1 MTNPPVWDGVLR
13 RLGAELPAFS
23 MEAWM
28 RPLVAQCADDTVS
41 IACPSAFHRD
51 RVRERFLAPITRAV
65 TAEWGR
71 AVSIS
76 LEVAEPAEAPAALET
91 GLAAQNA
98 PACAPPALHV
108 VPPTASGRTPG
119 VTRQPEQR
127 SLPYRF
133 STFVVGSC
141 NALAREAAIALAQ
154 GRQHGVSPLYLLSP
168 PGMGKTH
175 LARATADEARLQ
187 GARHVVYASAESF
200 TSEFLSSLRSQRMSG
215 FKRRY
220 REECD
225 VLVLEDVQQLHGKK
239 STQLE
244 FFHTLDHL
252 LSVGGRVL
260 LTGDRLPREIAD
272 LEPRLASRLASGL
285 VAEIEAPDAQ
295 VRRAILREKAAAGGV
310 RLPEPCLD
318 LLVSDVR
325 GSVRDLEGVLIQ
337 LVASAAL
344 LKRPIDLELT
354 RQALRK
360 VQPVAPAARP
370 LSPEDV
376 IAVVASHFRT
386 TPLVLAARSRRR
398 DIVVPRQLAM
408 YLARRYTTASLQRIG
423 EALGRDHPA
432 VSHALGVVER
442 QILERAPLRYQ
453 VEALSARLDEIA
465 GRRDPIAASSS
476 RAT

>member
-13 RLGAELPAFS
+13 RLGDEVPAFS
-23 MEAWM
+23 LEAWM
-28 RPLVAQCADDTVS
+28 RPLVAQCADDSVR
-41 IACPSAFHRD
+41 IVCPSAFHRD
-51 RVRERFLAPITRAV
+51 RVRERFWAPITRAV

-71 AVSIS
+71 TVTIS
-76 LEVAEPAEAPAALET
+76 LDVADVAAPAAVAAEPAADAATSTPAVGAQIAPAT
-91 GLAAQNA
+91 
-98 PACAPPALHV
+98 CAPRVAL
-108 VPPTASGRTPG
+108 ARA
-119 VTRQPEQR
+119 PEQR

-141 NALAREAAIALAQ
+141 NALAREAAVALAQ
-154 GRQHGVSPLYLLSP
+154 GRQHGVSPLYLISP

-175 LARATADEARLQ
+175 LARAAADEARQ
-187 GARHVVYASAESF
+187 HGARHVVYTSSESF
-200 TSEFLSSLRSQRMSG
+200 TSEFLSSLRGQKMAG

-220 REECD
+220 RDECD
-225 VLVLEDVQQLHGKK
+225 VLVLEDVQQLRGRA

-260 LTGDRLPREIAD
+260 ITSDRLPRDITD
-272 LEPRLASRLASGL
+272 LDPHLMSRLTSGL

-295 VRRAILREKAAAGGV
+295 VRRAILRGKAAAGGV
-310 RLPEPCLD
+310 RLPDACLD
-318 LLVSDVR
+318 LLVSEVR

-354 RQALRK
+354 RKALRK
-360 VQPVAPAARP
+360 VQPVSPTARP
-370 LSPEDV
+370 LTPEDV

-386 TPLVLAARSRRR
+386 TPAVLAARSRRR
-398 DIVVPRQLAM
+398 DVVVPRQLAM

-432 VSHALGVVER
+432 VSHAVGVVER

-453 VEALSARLDEIA
+453 VEALAARLDEIA
-465 GRRDPIAASSS
+465 GRRDPNETSAPP
-476 RAT
+476 TT